1 MPVDPASLAAIEAL
15 GKMDSQDSGISFD
28 VKVKKS
34 SKIQNVHVAIP
45 AWVFVVAGIVG
56 GASAI
61 VLINEI
67 VQELTGAGF
76 LPELPGGGGISPADV
91 GSGKNLLKIASL
103 GTLGGD

>member
-1 MPVDPASLAAIEAL
+1 MPVDPASLAVIEAL
-15 GKMDSQDSGISFD
+15 GKLDTQDSGLSFD

-67 VQELTGAGF
+67 VKELTGEGF
-76 LPELPGGGGISPADV
+76 LPELEEGAIRVGDI
-91 GSGKNLLKIASL
+91 GSGKNLLRVGSL
-103 GTLGGD
+103 GTLG